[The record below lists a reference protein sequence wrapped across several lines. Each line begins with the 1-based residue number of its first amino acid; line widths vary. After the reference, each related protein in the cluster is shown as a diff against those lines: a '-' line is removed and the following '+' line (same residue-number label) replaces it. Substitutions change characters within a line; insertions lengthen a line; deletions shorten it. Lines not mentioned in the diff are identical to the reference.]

1 MSKKYYLTTDTGGTF
16 EEMSLEEIGREL
28 LTQDGAKYDINV
40 EYTLVH
46 KEPIGGGDF
55 TRFEEVN
62 DGWLINVTTDI
73 DEAESMLVKKFAMA
87 FIEGG
92 AGEEWLNIPD
102 SVRAYDERG
111 YQEELQWIKENSDA

>member
-1 MSKKYYLTTDTGGTF
+1 
-16 EEMSLEEIGREL
+16 
-28 LTQDGAKYDINV
+28 
-40 EYTLVH
+40 
-46 KEPIGGGDF
+46 
-55 TRFEEVN
+55 
-62 DGWLINVTTDI
+62 
-73 DEAESMLVKKFAMA
+73 MLVEKFAMA